1 MKKASA
7 IALVCGVW
15 LSGSVAFAGSAAD
28 WVDAEVAANQN
39 AEAVQMM
46 EDETF
51 RIPALPKRLVKGS
64 QARKEEQGC
73 LVCARRACEASG
85 AGLPCR

>member
-1 MKKASA
+1 M
-7 IALVCGVW
+7 CGVW

-28 WVDAEVAANQN
+28 WIDAEVAANQN

-51 RIPALPKRLVKGS
+51 RIPALPKRLVAK
-64 QARKEEQGC
+64 ARKHVKKNKVVWFVRG
-73 LVCARRACEASG
+73 AREASG
-85 AGLPCR
+85 AGFPLR

>member
-1 MKKASA
+1 MKKVSA

-28 WVDAEVAANQN
+28 WIDAEVAANQN

-51 RIPALPKRLVKGS
+51 EFLHCLSAWLQRL
-64 QARKEEQGC
+64 
-73 LVCARRACEASG
+73 AST
-85 AGLPCR
+85 